1 MSSKRTDNT
10 AKISIMYC
18 EPPFLQFGAHTSKFA
33 FESFNEPLH
42 LPPPVPA
49 FRERLNKIGH
59 SGVPVNL
66 IVSVTNTRFQS
77 LRDVSLNVTIKHN
90 NRVIYPNPKEPQEK
104 IPPRNVDPQK
114 WLSIPVYFTCLV
126 DGNLIVSSVAS
137 FTFENQ
143 KKNVF
148 QTDTLRIT
156 PSVSI
161 VRCKPSKAI
170 QIKVENKMNDYLLL
184 NVKLR
189 TPDKQIKDIARFLRS
204 EEIVSSFIIPEK
216 PLEKVEISWSLPSA
230 PKCTQIIGFEK
241 LPETKPPVI
250 EINLSDVP
258 QTIPALKPFN
268 VTVEIKNLTQQPIS
282 GEVLFQK
289 GEGVLH
295 LVGKYLNKFEGVE
308 PSKDTKISFNFIALS
323 QGFYSIPDVELK
335 IDGIKEPVV
344 SKSGAGILV
353 IGTDE

>member
-1 MSSKRTDNT
+1 
-10 AKISIMYC
+10 MYC
-18 EPPFLQFGAHTSKFA
+18 EPPFLQFGSRTSKLP
-33 FESFNEPLH
+33 FETFNEPLH

-66 IVSVTNTRFQS
+66 IVSVTNTRFQT

-90 NRVIYPNPKEPQEK
+90 TRVIYPNPKEPQEK
-104 IPPRNVDPQK
+104 IPPKNIDPQK
-114 WLSIPVYFTCLV
+114 SLSIPIYFSCLV
-126 DGNLIVSSVAS
+126 DGNLIVTSIAS

-143 KKNVF
+143 RKNVY
-148 QTDTLRIT
+148 QTDTLRINS
-156 PSVSI
+156 SVSSF
-161 VRCKPSKAI
+161 RSKPGKI
-170 QIKVENKMNDYLLL
+170 NQVKVENKMKDCVLL

-189 TPDKQIKDIARFLRS
+189 TPDKQIKDIARFLAF
-204 EEIVSSFIIPEK
+204 EETASTFITSDK
-216 PLEKVEISWSLPSA
+216 PLDKGEISWSLPSA

-241 LPETKPPVI
+241 FPETKPPVI
-250 EINLSDVP
+250 EVKISEVP
-258 QTIPALKPFN
+258 QIMPALKPFN
-268 VTVEIKNLTQQPIS
+268 VTVEIKNLTQQSIS

-353 IGTDE
+353 IGNDE

>member
-1 MSSKRTDNT
+1 MSNKRTDT

-18 EPPFLQFGAHTSKFA
+18 EPPFLQFGAHTSKFSL
-33 FESFNEPLH
+33 ETFNEPLH

-66 IVSVTNTRFQS
+66 IVSVTNTRFQA

-90 NRVIYPNPKEPQEK
+90 TRVIYPNPKEPQEK
-104 IPPRNVDPQK
+104 IPPKNVDPQK
-114 WLSIPVYFTCLV
+114 CFSIPIYFTCLV
-126 DGNLIVSSVAS
+126 DGNLTVTSIAS

-143 KKNVF
+143 KKNVY
-148 QTDTLRIT
+148 QSDTLRIT

-161 VRCKPSKAI
+161 IRSKPGKVI
-170 QIKVENKMNDYLLL
+170 QVKVENKMKDCLLL

-189 TPDKQIKDIARFLRS
+189 IPDKQIKDIARFLRF
-204 EEIVSSFIIPEK
+204 EENVSTFIIPEK
-216 PLEKVEISWSLPSA
+216 PLDKAEISWSLPSA
-230 PKCTQIIGFEK
+230 PKCTQIIGFDK

-250 EINLSDVP
+250 EVNISEVP
-258 QTIPALKPFN
+258 QTIPALRPFN
-268 VTVEIKNLTQQPIS
+268 VTVEIKNLTQQTIS

-344 SKSGAGILV
+344 SKSCAGILV
-353 IGTDE
+353 IGNDE